1 MSVLFGVRPPKRRSA
16 TVKYGGTTM
25 RVRLSLAT
33 GLIASL
39 ALLGACQKEPT
50 AESYADASPPAS
62 IETTEVAPLAGGP
75 SPSTQATAAQSADD
89 AYMARLASKG
99 LRAERRID
107 PNTGKTVLVVFNA
120 PVPNPVLLGGPRYR
134 YASANGRSRTR
145 GAINSGVYA
154 QSSSQGSAT
163 RAAAGTAVASSAAV
177 ANPAAEAVAP
187 AAETAPAT
195 TASVAAGP
203 GVQAIPQAAEP
214 AVQVTDPA
222 RAGFDMT
229 PMMWGILGLF
239 VLALLI
245 AIFVA
250 NRPKRSRPAF
260 SGHQAPPE
268 ASGGEHHGAHA

>member
-1 MSVLFGVRPPKRRSA
+1 
-16 TVKYGGTTM
+16 M

-39 ALLGACQKEPT
+39 ALLGACQKEPA

-62 IETTEVAPLAGGP
+62 IETTEIAPLAGGP
-75 SPSTQATAAQSADD
+75 SPSTQATVAQSSDD

-99 LRAERRID
+99 LRAERRLD

-145 GAINSGVYA
+145 GSMSSGVYA
-154 QSSSQGSAT
+154 QSSSQSSAST
-163 RAAAGTAVASSAAV
+163 QSSRAAATSSAAASSAV
-177 ANPAAEAVAP
+177 AANTAAEAAAP
-187 AAETAPAT
+187 MTEAAPTT
-195 TASVAAGP
+195 TASVTAGP
-203 GVQAIPQAAEP
+203 GVQAIPSAAEP
-214 AVQVTDPA
+214 VVQVTDPA

-229 PMMWGILGLF
+229 PMMWGILGLI

-268 ASGGEHHGAHA
+268 ASGGDHHGAHA

>member
-1 MSVLFGVRPPKRRSA
+1 
-16 TVKYGGTTM
+16 M

-39 ALLGACQKEPT
+39 VLLGACQKEPT
-50 AESYADASPPAS
+50 AESYADATPPAS
-62 IETTEVAPLAGGP
+62 IETTEIAPLAGGP

-99 LRAERRID
+99 LRAERRLD
-107 PNTGKTVLVVFNA
+107 PNTGKTVLVVYNA

-145 GAINSGVYA
+145 GSMSSGVYA
-154 QSSSQGSAT
+154 QSQSSASARSSAS
-163 RAAAGTAVASSAAV
+163 RAAATSSAAASTAVA
-177 ANPAAEAVAP
+177 ANTAPAAEAAAP
-187 AAETAPAT
+187 ATEAAPAT
-195 TASVAAGP
+195 TASVTAGP
-203 GVQAIPQAAEP
+203 GVRAIPSAAEP

-229 PMMWGILGLF
+229 PMMWGILALI
-239 VLALLI
+239 VLALLV

-260 SGHQAPPE
+260 SGHHAPAE
-268 ASGGEHHGAHA
+268 ASGGDHHGAHA

>member
-1 MSVLFGVRPPKRRSA
+1 MDGAGKVALV
-16 TVKYGGTTM
+16 
-25 RVRLSLAT
+25 T
-33 GLIASL
+33 GAGSGIGRAGSL

-50 AESYADASPPAS
+50 AESYADATPPAS

-75 SPSTQATAAQSADD
+75 SPAAQATVAQSSDD

-134 YASANGRSRTR
+134 YASAKSRSRTR
-145 GAINSGVYA
+145 GSMSSGVYA
-154 QSSSQGSAT
+154 QSSAQASSARAASSSAAAST
-163 RAAAGTAVASSAAV
+163 AVAANSAAAAGTA
-177 ANPAAEAVAP
+177 AP
-187 AAETAPAT
+187 ATEAAPTT
-195 TASVAAGP
+195 TASVTAGP
-203 GVQAIPQAAEP
+203 GVQPIPQAAEP

-229 PMMWGILGLF
+229 PMMWGILGLI

-260 SGHQAPPE
+260 SGHHAPPE
-268 ASGGEHHGAHA
+268 ASGGDHHGAHA

>member
-1 MSVLFGVRPPKRRSA
+1 
-16 TVKYGGTTM
+16 M

-50 AESYADASPPAS
+50 AESYADAAPPAS
-62 IETTEVAPLAGGP
+62 IEATEIAPLAGGP
-75 SPSTQATAAQSADD
+75 SPATQATAAQSADD

-99 LRAERRID
+99 LRAERRLD
-107 PNTGKTVLVVFNA
+107 PNTGRTVLVVFNA

-134 YASANGRSRTR
+134 YASANSRSRTR
-145 GAINSGVYA
+145 GSLSSGVYA
-154 QSSSQGSAT
+154 QSSSQSSAS
-163 RAAAGTAVASSAAV
+163 RAAAAGPAAASTAVA
-177 ANPAAEAVAP
+177 ANTAAEAAAP
-187 AAETAPAT
+187 AMEAAPAT

-203 GVQAIPQAAEP
+203 GVQAIPQGAEP

-239 VLALLI
+239 ILALLI

>member
-1 MSVLFGVRPPKRRSA
+1 
-16 TVKYGGTTM
+16 M

-50 AESYADASPPAS
+50 AESYADATPPAS
-62 IETTEVAPLAGGP
+62 IETTEIAPLAGGP
-75 SPSTQATAAQSADD
+75 SASTQAAAVQSADD

-107 PNTGKTVLVVFNA
+107 PNTGRTVLVVFNA

-134 YASANGRSRTR
+134 YASANSRSRTR
-145 GAINSGVYA
+145 GSMSSGVYA
-154 QSSSQGSAT
+154 QSSSQSAAS
-163 RAAAGTAVASSAAV
+163 RAAATSSAAASTAVAATSAAT
-177 ANPAAEAVAP
+177 AGAVAP
-187 AAETAPAT
+187 TTEAAPATT
-195 TASVAAGP
+195 TASVATGP
-203 GVQAIPQAAEP
+203 GVRAIPQAAEP

-229 PMMWGILGLF
+229 PMMWGILGLI

-268 ASGGEHHGAHA
+268 ASGGDHHGAHA

>member
-1 MSVLFGVRPPKRRSA
+1 
-16 TVKYGGTTM
+16 M

-50 AESYADASPPAS
+50 AESYADATPPAS

-75 SPSTQATAAQSADD
+75 SPAAQATVAQSADD

-99 LRAERRID
+99 LRAERRLD

-120 PVPNPVLLGGPRYR
+120 PVPNPVLLGGPRQR
-134 YASANGRSRTR
+134 YASANSRSRTR
-145 GAINSGVYA
+145 GSMSSGVYA
-154 QSSSQGSAT
+154 QSSAQSSSARAATGSAAASIAVAANST
-163 RAAAGTAVASSAAV
+163 ASEAAAPATEAA
-177 ANPAAEAVAP
+177 P
-187 AAETAPAT
+187 TT
-195 TASVAAGP
+195 TASVTSGP
-203 GVQAIPQAAEP
+203 GVQPIPQAAEP

-229 PMMWGILGLF
+229 PMMWGILGLI

-268 ASGGEHHGAHA
+268 ASGGDHHGAHA

>member
-1 MSVLFGVRPPKRRSA
+1 
-16 TVKYGGTTM
+16 M

-39 ALLGACQKEPT
+39 VLLGACQKEPT

-62 IETTEVAPLAGGP
+62 IEATEIAPLAGGP
-75 SPSTQATAAQSADD
+75 SPSTQATVAQSSDD

-99 LRAERRID
+99 LRAERRLD

-134 YASANGRSRTR
+134 YASANSRSRTR
-145 GAINSGVYA
+145 GSMSSGVYA
-154 QSSSQGSAT
+154 QSSSQSSAST
-163 RAAAGTAVASSAAV
+163 QSARAAATSSAAASTAVA
-177 ANPAAEAVAP
+177 ANTAAEAAAP
-187 AAETAPAT
+187 TT
-195 TASVAAGP
+195 TASVTAGP

-229 PMMWGILGLF
+229 PMMWGILGLI

-245 AIFVA
+245 AMFVA

-268 ASGGEHHGAHA
+268 ASGGDHHGAHA

>member
-1 MSVLFGVRPPKRRSA
+1 
-16 TVKYGGTTM
+16 M

-50 AESYADASPPAS
+50 AESYADATPPAS
-62 IETTEVAPLAGGP
+62 IETTEIAPLAGGP
-75 SPSTQATAAQSADD
+75 SPSTQATAVQSADD

-107 PNTGKTVLVVFNA
+107 PNTGRTVLVVFNA

-134 YASANGRSRTR
+134 YASANSRSRTR
-145 GAINSGVYA
+145 GSMSSGVYA
-154 QSSSQGSAT
+154 QSSAQSSSA
-163 RAAAGTAVASSAAV
+163 RAATGAATASTAVAANAAST
-177 ANPAAEAVAP
+177 AEAVAP
-187 AAETAPAT
+187 TTEAAPAT
-195 TASVAAGP
+195 TASVATGP
-203 GVQAIPQAAEP
+203 GVRAIPQAAEP

-229 PMMWGILGLF
+229 PMMWGILGLI

-268 ASGGEHHGAHA
+268 ASGGDHHGAHA

>member
-1 MSVLFGVRPPKRRSA
+1 
-16 TVKYGGTTM
+16 M

-99 LRAERRID
+99 LRAERRLD
-107 PNTGKTVLVVFNA
+107 PNTGRTVLVVFNA

-134 YASANGRSRTR
+134 YASANSRSRTR
-145 GAINSGVYA
+145 GSMSSGVYA
-154 QSSSQGSAT
+154 QSSTQGSASRT
-163 RAAAGTAVASSAAV
+163 AATGSAAASTAVAG
-177 ANPAAEAVAP
+177 NTAAEAAAPATEAAP
-187 AAETAPAT
+187 AA
-195 TASVAAGP
+195 TASVATGP
-203 GVQAIPQAAEP
+203 GVRAIPQAAEP

-229 PMMWGILGLF
+229 PMMWGILGLI

-260 SGHQAPPE
+260 SGHHAPPE
-268 ASGGEHHGAHA
+268 ASGGDHHGAHA

>member
-1 MSVLFGVRPPKRRSA
+1 
-16 TVKYGGTTM
+16 M

-39 ALLGACQKEPT
+39 VLLGACQKEPT

-62 IETTEVAPLAGGP
+62 IEATEIAPLAGGP
-75 SPSTQATAAQSADD
+75 SPSTQATVAQSSDD

-99 LRAERRID
+99 LRAERRLA

-134 YASANGRSRTR
+134 YASANSRSRTR
-145 GAINSGVYA
+145 GSMSSGVYA
-154 QSSSQGSAT
+154 QSSSQSSAST
-163 RAAAGTAVASSAAV
+163 QSARAATTSSAAASTAVA
-177 ANPAAEAVAP
+177 ANTAAEAAAP
-187 AAETAPAT
+187 TT
-195 TASVAAGP
+195 TASVTAGP

-229 PMMWGILGLF
+229 PMMWGILGLI

-245 AIFVA
+245 AMFVA

-268 ASGGEHHGAHA
+268 ASGGDHHGAHA